1 MRRAC
6 VALLTMGLLATLA
19 RGVHGQR
26 LAPDFRS
33 ASASAA
39 FDNAGFLRT
48 SVRSRPQP
56 VDCRFSPPLRLAFNG
71 LAGAAGGWLAY
82 EITLGIWVSGEGA
95 TPDAT
100 VRRIRRMAIASGA
113 ILGVVR
119 GAYRSRQC
127 RAN

>member
-1 MRRAC
+1 
-6 VALLTMGLLATLA
+6 MGLLATLA

-82 EITLGIWVSGEGA
+82 QITLGILVSGGGA
-95 TPDAT
+95 TPHAPPP
-100 VRRIRRMAIASGA
+100 RLRPMSIASRPSPR
-113 ILGVVR
+113 GVTW
-119 GAYRSRQC
+119 ACTSRH
-127 RAN
+127 